1 MRIKRRATTLA
12 LLCAM
17 GLAMAQASAADRKVL
32 ADIPAQS
39 LKSAIKAYSEQTGV
53 EVVYYADAVA
63 GLRSKPVAAGQS
75 ADDALRL
82 MLEGSGLE
90 FERLEDGSVV
100 LKRSTSAVKPGEEA
114 RRKPAARDQGSEVAQ
129 PEPVDLQTVVVTGSH
144 LRGARNPSSPVTVID
159 RAEIERSGHASVQE
173 IVRALPQNFSSVSE
187 RTQEHLVPVGGPSDA
202 QSKYSAGADLRG
214 LGPESTL
221 VLLNG
226 RRIARAGMDTHA
238 DLTLIPLSA
247 VERVEVLTD
256 GASALYGSDAV
267 GGVIN
272 VITRSNFNGA
282 ETRLRYGAAR
292 GSYSQ
297 GQASQLVGR
306 SWGSGQLMAG
316 IEYNRETPLYVH
328 ERFAD
333 VLFANRDSALIQASR
348 RTGAIAYLE
357 QDLSSAVRVDA
368 EVTFGKRDTPASYG
382 FDYGGFG
389 GVTRVETQS
398 RNLGIGTGLTV
409 DLSDDWQLRTNAGY
423 DRNHA
428 EYWQWYG
435 PTIDALVQNYDNTM
449 VTAVRSLGGVADGR
463 LFDLPG
469 GSVLLA
475 VGAEDRRERLDF
487 DSHSTSWAP
496 LQHRPQ
502 RRVQAAFAE
511 LNVPLIGE
519 GNRVAAAKS
528 LELSL
533 AGRFERYSDFGGTF
547 NPKAG
552 LAWTP
557 REGLTFRGST
567 GTSFKAPTLSQ
578 MIAQR
583 NTYMYLGV
591 FSDADGPTN
600 ILSVYGVAE
609 NLKPETS
616 KNWSLGVDYEPSW
629 ISDLS
634 LSATYYGITYRRRI
648 GSPFPNGYN
657 AFGSIMDPTYGFVV
671 TPNPGADEVREYL
684 GSESDSCWEMQGSDF
699 LPCDS
704 SASAGSV
711 NYIVDARTR
720 NLAGVRQRLLD
731 FSAQYSHDS
740 RVGQWHFALS
750 GTRMLRSTKTFV
762 PGASPV
768 GQLDQV
774 FHPAD
779 LRLRG
784 SAGLTG
790 EGWSSQAT
798 IHYTDGYRDTYYRPA
813 AALDRPTRVG
823 SFTVL
828 DLSFQY
834 DLRRLLN
841 LRQVDELQLQLS
853 ATNALDRKPPFVQNH
868 NNINYDPTNADA
880 VGRVVSA
887 QLKVDW

>member
-1 MRIKRRATTLA
+1 MKIKLRATTLA
-12 LLCAM
+12 LLCSM
-17 GLAMAQASAADRKVL
+17 SLAMAQASATDRKVRV
-32 ADIPAQS
+32 DIPAQS

-75 ADDALRL
+75 ADEALRL
-82 MLEGSGLE
+82 MLVGTGLE

-100 LKRSTSAVKPGEEA
+100 LKRSTSVVKPGDEA
-114 RRKPAARDQGSEVAQ
+114 RLKPAARDQGSEVAQ
-129 PEPVDLQTVVVTGSH
+129 PEPVNLQTVVVTGSH
-144 LRGARNPSSPVTVID
+144 LRGTHNSSSPVTVID

-173 IVRALPQNFSSVSE
+173 IVRALPQNFNSVSE
-187 RTQEHLVPVGGPSDA
+187 RIQENLMSVGGPTNA

-214 LGPESTL
+214 LGPDSTL

-282 ETRLRYGAAR
+282 ETRLRYGIAR

-328 ERFAD
+328 ERFPDA
-333 VLFANRDSALIQASR
+333 LFASRDTALIQASR

-382 FDYGGFG
+382 FDYGGYG

-398 RNLGIGTGLTV
+398 WNVGIGTGLTV
-409 DLSDDWQLRTNAGY
+409 DLSDDWQLRANAGY
-423 DRNHA
+423 DRNHG
-428 EYWQWYG
+428 EYWGWYG
-435 PTIDALVQNYDNTM
+435 PTMDSMVQDYDNAM

-469 GSVLLA
+469 GGVLLA
-475 VGAEDRRERLDF
+475 VGAEDRHERFDLDT
-487 DSHSTSWAP
+487 HSIYWAP
-496 LQHRPQ
+496 VTHRPQ
-502 RRVQAAFAE
+502 RRVRAAFAE

-519 GNRVAAAKS
+519 GNSVAAAKS

-533 AGRFERYSDFGGTF
+533 AGRFERYSDFGNTF
-547 NPKAG
+547 NPKIG

-583 NTYMYLGV
+583 STQMYLGL

-600 ILSVYGVAE
+600 ILSVGGVAE

-616 KNWSLGVDYEPSW
+616 RNWSLGVDYQPAW

-657 AFGSIMDPTYGFVV
+657 SFGSIMDPNYGFVV
-671 TPNPGADEVREYL
+671 TPNPDLDEVRGYL
-684 GSESDSCWEMQGSDF
+684 GSEFDSCWEMQGSDF

-704 SASAGSV
+704 SANAGSV
-711 NYIVDARTR
+711 NYIVDERTR
-720 NLAGVRQRLLD
+720 NLAGVRQRLFD

-750 GTRMLRSTKTFV
+750 GTRMLSSTKTFV

-774 FHPAD
+774 FYPAD

-784 SAGLTG
+784 SAALAGD
-790 EGWSSQAT
+790 GWSSQAT
-798 IHYTDGYRDTYYRPA
+798 IHYTDGYRDTYYRPSVSP
-813 AALDRPTRVG
+813 DRPSRVG

-834 DLRRLLN
+834 DLRRLLS
-841 LRQVDELQLQLS
+841 LQQLDGVQLQLS
-853 ATNALDRKPPFVQNH
+853 ATNVFDRKPPFVENYYH
-868 NNINYDPTNADA
+868 IDYDPTNADA